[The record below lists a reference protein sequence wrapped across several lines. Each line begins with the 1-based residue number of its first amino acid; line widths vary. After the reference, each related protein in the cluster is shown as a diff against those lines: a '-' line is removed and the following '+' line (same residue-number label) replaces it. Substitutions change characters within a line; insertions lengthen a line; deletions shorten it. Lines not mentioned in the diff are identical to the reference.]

1 MAAFERIVLLRRD
14 SAVPPRH
21 PLPPDTRLVE
31 YDASLA
37 EAVFALDQAHRRW
50 GDLDRVHRRFRHG
63 LRFFALAGSD
73 ARPGQAEAHS
83 GWTWVAAG
91 VPRYID
97 ELRWQVALGASQ
109 AWVRDAFVDPARR
122 GHRLFAVLVEAIA
135 QQLGGAGGGAAGGAV
150 GGAVG
155 GAELFSDVVAGNAA
169 SLAAHAG
176 VGFEAFGRVPA
187 LTLGD
192 RLAWRGLPPAG
203 LPALSAVRPQQRGL
217 WLTRAEAAAHRE
229 RIA

>member
-1 MAAFERIVLLRRD
+1 MPAFERIVLLRRD

-21 PLPPDTRLVE
+21 PLRPDTRLVE
-31 YDASLA
+31 YGASFA
-37 EAVFALDQAHRRW
+37 EAVFALDQMHRRW
-50 GDLDRVHRRFRHG
+50 GDLERVQRRFRHG
-63 LRFFALAGSD
+63 LRFFALARSD
-73 ARPGQAEAHS
+73 ARPGQAEGHP

-97 ELRWQVALGASQ
+97 ELRWQVPLGASQ
-109 AWVRDAFVDPARR
+109 AWLRDVFVNPAQR
-122 GHRLFAVLVEAIA
+122 GQRLFAVLVEAIA
-135 QQLGGAGGGAAGGAV
+135 QQLGGA
-150 GGAVG
+150 
-155 GAELFSDVVAGNAA
+155 ELFSDVVSDNAA

-203 LPALSAVRPQQRGL
+203 LPVLAAVRPQQRWL